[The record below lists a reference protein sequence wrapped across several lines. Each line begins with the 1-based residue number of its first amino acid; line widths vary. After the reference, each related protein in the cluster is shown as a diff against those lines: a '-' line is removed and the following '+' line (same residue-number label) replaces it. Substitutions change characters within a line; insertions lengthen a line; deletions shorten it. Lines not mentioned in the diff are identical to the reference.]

1 MSRKKRNSSA
11 IKRSN
16 KLLKQGRYD
25 KFIQDNIYLLTNNQ
39 IKNIIKVDYEPLIE
53 RIYELMD
60 MGIIDKDNKIEKIDR
75 DLNKKAQKLNIGS
88 KCKIFKPKKKNKISE
103 SFAFEGVCVAE
114 YKNFYL
120 FETRNG
126 YKESFLKVD
135 LYTGEKLCVKVDW
148 KCHLKEMYLN

>member
-1 MSRKKRNSSA
+1 MSKRKKQYTG

-16 KLLKQGRYD
+16 ELLKQGRYD
-25 KFIQDNIYLLTNNQ
+25 KFIQENIYLLTNNQ
-39 IKNIIKVDYEPLIE
+39 IKKIIKVDYEPLVE

-75 DLNKKAQKLNIGS
+75 DLTKKTVKLNIGS
-88 KCKIFKPKKKNKISE
+88 KYKIFTPDKKDKISH
-103 SFAFEGVCVAE
+103 SYSFEGVCVAE

-120 FETRNG
+120 FKTENG

-135 LYTGEKLCVKVDW
+135 FYTGEKFCVKVDW